1 MVSKMAAV
9 LKHWREA
16 STLLLVTARKTCSN
30 VKPVFVSATAE
41 SADAGKGS
49 NLEVLLLKRSSKSKF
64 MPNLYV
70 FPGGVASDV
79 DFSADWLQVFD
90 LLGKD
95 QRQNLF
101 DFVQR
106 GGQGAPMFSRLRDK
120 RFSQIP
126 SEIAFRIC
134 AIRETFEESGVLIV
148 RKVDAGSKFRPALWD
163 GASWAS
169 FCEDEA
175 VISERRQRVDRDPAE
190 FLRMCQELQMVPDVW
205 SLYEWSNWLTPLGS
219 TRRFDTAFFI
229 CCVDGK
235 PHVAEDEGETVH
247 SQWGSPQDILQQYY
261 QAKLG
266 VAPPQLYEMQRLL
279 HFQYARD
286 LLRFSWH
293 RGQHRVERWLPVR
306 VAIADAILSI
316 LPEHITNKEVRR
328 TITQHVDHYE
338 DLLTTVKK
346 RKLRWKGKVTRTDG
360 LSKTIPQGTV
370 TFTKALNLLQVTFTK
385 ALNLFQ
391 VTFTKVLNLFQVTFT
406 KVLNL
411 FQVTFTKAPNLFQV
425 TFTKAL
431 NLFQVTFTE
440 ALNLFQVSSTK
451 ALNLFQVTF
460 TKALNLLQV
469 TFTKALNLFQVTFTK
484 ALNLFQVTFTKALNL
499 FQVTFP
505 KALNLFQVTFTKAL
519 NLLQVTFTKAPN
531 LLQVTFTKALNLFQ
545 VTFTKLL
552 NLFQVTFTKALNL
565 LQVTFTKAL
574 NLLQITFTKAL
585 NLFQV
590 TIREGLNLFQVTI
603 REGLNLFQVTFTKG

>member
-175 VISERRQRVDRDPAE
+175 VISEWRQRVDRDPAE

-247 SQWGSPQDILQQYY
+247 SQ
-261 QAKLG
+261 
-266 VAPPQLYEMQRLL
+266 VC
-279 HFQYARD
+279 
-286 LLRFSWH
+286 
-293 RGQHRVERWLPVR
+293 
-306 VAIADAILSI
+306 
-316 LPEHITNKEVRR
+316 
-328 TITQHVDHYE
+328 
-338 DLLTTVKK
+338 
-346 RKLRWKGKVTRTDG
+346 
-360 LSKTIPQGTV
+360 
-370 TFTKALNLLQVTFTK
+370 
-385 ALNLFQ
+385 
-391 VTFTKVLNLFQVTFT
+391 
-406 KVLNL
+406 
-411 FQVTFTKAPNLFQV
+411 
-425 TFTKAL
+425 
-431 NLFQVTFTE
+431 
-440 ALNLFQVSSTK
+440 
-451 ALNLFQVTF
+451 
-460 TKALNLLQV
+460 
-469 TFTKALNLFQVTFTK
+469 
-484 ALNLFQVTFTKALNL
+484 
-499 FQVTFP
+499 
-505 KALNLFQVTFTKAL
+505 
-519 NLLQVTFTKAPN
+519 
-531 LLQVTFTKALNLFQ
+531 
-545 VTFTKLL
+545 
-552 NLFQVTFTKALNL
+552 
-565 LQVTFTKAL
+565 
-574 NLLQITFTKAL
+574 
-585 NLFQV
+585 
-590 TIREGLNLFQVTI
+590 
-603 REGLNLFQVTFTKG
+603 